1 MRALV
6 VYESMFGNTRVIA
19 DAVAIGLSTW
29 LDVGLVE
36 VGTADPA
43 LNDDVRLLI
52 VGGPTHAFEMSRPE
66 TRHDATRRTEGN
78 VVSPGIGIREWLE
91 ALPRQPSGSP
101 EGTPLTGAATFD
113 TKVRHPRPAG
123 SAAAGA
129 ARCLHRLGFSLLDRP
144 RSFYVDGPP
153 GPLVAGEPERARR
166 WAESLGWMVPA
177 SAKGNA
183 LS

>member
-66 TRHDATRRTEGN
+66 TPARRHQADRGQRR
-78 VVSPGIGIREWLE
+78 
-91 ALPRQPSGSP
+91 
-101 EGTPLTGAATFD
+101 
-113 TKVRHPRPAG
+113 
-123 SAAAGA
+123 
-129 ARCLHRLGFSLLDRP
+129 
-144 RSFYVDGPP
+144 
-153 GPLVAGEPERARR
+153 VAGNRDPGVARGTTQATEWVAR
-166 WAESLGWMVPA
+166 GDTAHRSGHV
-177 SAKGNA
+177 
-183 LS
+183 